1 MTHENQEGS
10 EASRTGIVDP
20 EGRLM
25 EGGGRASMERSP
37 RFRAAYRLKR
47 SVQVFP
53 TEDGSVYLLRL
64 GAGDD
69 LLLGEPRQVDRVMLE
84 ALADWSTLPQLESEL
99 KTKGLNPA
107 EAARCL
113 DDLREASV
121 LDTRPPTRVLDET
134 TAQRYDRQL
143 IYFSDLAEPDEN
155 PAEMQLRLGRA
166 HILILGCGG
175 LGSWV
180 ACGLAS
186 AGVGALTLVDDDRV
200 ELSNLNRQ
208 LLFTEADIGRLKVEA
223 AAEALRAH
231 NGALLV
237 NPVVRRVRG
246 QDDVEALLSPAPDLV
261 IATADWPPHDLP
273 RWVNRAC
280 IAAGAPWI
288 GAGQFPPRLR
298 VGPMVIP
305 GRSPCLECQESA
317 IRREHPLYDQLAA
330 WRAKGETPDAS
341 VGPVSG
347 VIGSLL
353 ASEAMHLLIGAFE
366 PATVGRT
373 VMLDLRTM
381 EMEWED
387 VLRLADCEACTPAD

>member
-10 EASRTGIVDP
+10 EASRAGILDP

-37 RFRAAYRLKR
+37 RFRAGWRLKR
-47 SVQVFP
+47 SVQVFSA
-53 TEDGSVYLLRL
+53 EDGSVYLLRL

-69 LLLGEPRQVDRVMLE
+69 LVLAEPRPVDRVMLE
-84 ALADWSTLPQLESEL
+84 ALDDWSTLPQLERAL
-99 KTKGLNPA
+99 RANGLNPA
-107 EAARCL
+107 EAARCV
-113 DDLREASV
+113 DDLRDAGV
-121 LDTRPPTRVLDET
+121 LDTQPPTQILDDAVAE
-134 TAQRYDRQL
+134 RYDRQL
-143 IYFSDLAEPDEN
+143 IYFSDLADPDED
-155 PAEMQLRLGRA
+155 PARMQCRLGAA
-166 HILILGCGG
+166 HVVILGCGG

-186 AGVGALTLVDDDRV
+186 AGVGSLTLVDDDRV

-208 LLFTEADIGRLKVEA
+208 LLFTEADIGQLKVEA

-231 NGALLV
+231 NGALRV
-237 NPVVRRVRG
+237 DPVVRRVRAEG
-246 QDDVEALLSPAPDLV
+246 DVEALLSPAPDLV
-261 IATADWPPHDLP
+261 IATADWPPHELP

-280 IAAGAPWI
+280 ISADVPWI

-298 VGPMVIP
+298 VGPMVVP
-305 GRSPCLECQESA
+305 GRSACLECQEAA
-317 IRREHPLYDQLAA
+317 IRREHPLYDELAA

-341 VGPVSG
+341 VGPVCG

-366 PATVGRT
+366 PATVGRALM
-373 VMLDLRTM
+373 VDLRTM
-381 EMEWED
+381 EMEWERVRCD
-387 VLRLADCEACTPAD
+387 PECRGCR

>member
-1 MTHENQEGS
+1 
-10 EASRTGIVDP
+10 
-20 EGRLM
+20 
-25 EGGGRASMERSP
+25 MERPP

-53 TEDGSVYLLRL
+53 AEDGSVYLLRL

-69 LLLGEPRQVDRVMLE
+69 LLLGEPRRVDRVMLE
-84 ALADWSTLPQLESEL
+84 ALADRSTLPQLESEL
-99 KTKGLNPA
+99 KAKGLNPA

-121 LDTRPPTRVLDET
+121 LDTRPPTPGPRRDH
-134 TAQRYDRQL
+134 R
-143 IYFSDLAEPDEN
+143 
-155 PAEMQLRLGRA
+155 PALRPPAHLLLGPGRA
-166 HILILGCGG
+166 RRESGRDA
-175 LGSWV
+175 V
-180 ACGLAS
+180 APGTGTHPHPRLRRA
-186 AGVGALTLVDDDRV
+186 RV
-200 ELSNLNRQ
+200 M
-208 LLFTEADIGRLKVEA
+208 GRLRARVGRCRSAHARRRRPGRALEPQPPAPLHRGRHRPTQSRGGRGSATGAQQRA
-223 AAEALRAH
+223 AGEPGRSSRPGPGRRRGPAL
-231 NGALLV
+231 
-237 NPVVRRVRG
+237 
-246 QDDVEALLSPAPDLV
+246 PAPDLV

-317 IRREHPLYDQLAA
+317 IRREHPLYDELAA

-373 VMLDLRTM
+373 RDAGPADDGDGVGGRAAPRGLRS
-381 EMEWED
+381 
-387 VLRLADCEACTPAD
+387 CTPAD